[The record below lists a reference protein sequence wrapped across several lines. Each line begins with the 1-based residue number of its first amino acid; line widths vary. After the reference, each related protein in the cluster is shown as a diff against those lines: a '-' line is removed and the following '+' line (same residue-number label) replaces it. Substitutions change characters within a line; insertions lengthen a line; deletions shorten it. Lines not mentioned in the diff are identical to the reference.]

1 MLLLI
6 AQIAIFLG
14 FATVSLLSEIALI
27 SALYGFCAGIW
38 FSLALNSFF
47 QIFYRLN
54 DRPANHLPKI

>member
-6 AQIAIFLG
+6 TQIALFLA

-27 SALYGFCAGIW
+27 SALYGFSAGIW

-47 QIFYRLN
+47 KFFYRVTN
-54 DRPANHLPKI
+54 SVDQP